1 MHLCQWALK
10 IYIQSYTSFIHFP
23 IKRFT
28 WFHNTIINVCT
39 TSHTKLHMLYKYVLC
54 IYGMYCM
61 IVSYIVYHAPIYYIP
76 CLNCGQQGLKNIYA
90 IRSLSWF
97 QAITKNHDNIPLLLN
112 ESIMYR
118 KIYITIQTMDKKYHK
133 NPRKR
138 LIKESSI

>member
-1 MHLCQWALK
+1 MCVPLH
-10 IYIQSYTSFIHFP
+10 IQSYICYTSMFC
-23 IKRFT
+23 
-28 WFHNTIINVCT
+28 VYMEC
-39 TSHTKLHMLYKYVLC
+39 
-54 IYGMYCM
+54 

-90 IRSLSWF
+90 MRSLSWF